1 MPLCGI
7 ISLKI
12 QGHFVPPFFKLNTNF
27 ERKPSSICS
36 ASGETTKGG
45 DQNATDR

>member
-1 MPLCGI
+1 MLLCGI

-12 QGHFVPPFFKLNTNF
+12 QGRFVPYFHKRNTNLI
-27 ERKPSSICS
+27 RKPSSIFN

-45 DQNATDR
+45 DQNATDC